1 MNVSRNS
8 TKILFKIQTYYYQTI
23 FTLIKMQDTF
33 NFKLKIFKFK
43 NFFAPKQ
50 ILRFLSSDTN
60 IFFSF

>member
-23 FTLIKMQDTF
+23 FTLIKMQDIF
-33 NFKLKIFKFK
+33 NFKFLIFKFL